1 MDVQPALATPSV
13 RRARYRENIP
23 FIFGATADLYYAYW
37 GEFFHLAIFGPDE
50 SWQDYPTALERT
62 HVRYFDAIRGRDSHR
77 ILELATGGGAFA
89 AWMAERTSGEVV
101 GIDLSETQLSRAWSR
116 VENGIPPNLR
126 FTRQDIMLL
135 HAWNEAPF
143 DAAVCLDAAC
153 YLPDRDAGL
162 RAIATRLERGARFL
176 LVDWCRS
183 DGATGLQEELILEP
197 FYRAWGIA
205 GMESVG
211 GYERGF
217 DRAGFNLVEIDDL
230 SASVKPNWERAYRLA
245 LLALAEVPAPHLLV
259 RMAARILPGGPRA
272 LRLAKDQFAAALL
285 IKAAADS
292 GLIRYVS
299 FVAERRSHSAH

>member
-1 MDVQPALATPSV
+1 MDLQPALATPSI

-37 GEFFHLAIFGPDE
+37 GEFFHFAVFEPDE

-62 HVRYFDAIRGRDSHR
+62 HVRYFDSIRGRDSLR

-101 GIDLSETQLSRAWSR
+101 GIDISDAQLSRAWSR
-116 VENGIPPNLR
+116 VEDGVPPNLR

-135 HAWNEAPF
+135 HEWKEAPF
-143 DAAVCLDAAC
+143 DAAICLDAAC
-153 YLPDRDAGL
+153 YLPDREAAL
-162 RAIATRLERGARFL
+162 RAIASRLEPGARFL

-183 DGATGLQEELILEP
+183 DRATGLQEELILEP

-205 GMESVG
+205 QMELVG
-211 GYERGF
+211 GYERAF
-217 DRAGFNLVEIDDL
+217 DRAGFRLIELDDL
-230 SASVKPNWERAYRLA
+230 SPVVEPNWDRAYKLA
-245 LLALAEVPAPHLLV
+245 LLALAEVPAPHLLL
-259 RMAARILPGGPRA
+259 RMAASVLPGGPRA
-272 LRLAKDQFAAALL
+272 LRLAKDQFGATLL

-299 FVAERRSHSAH
+299 FLAERR